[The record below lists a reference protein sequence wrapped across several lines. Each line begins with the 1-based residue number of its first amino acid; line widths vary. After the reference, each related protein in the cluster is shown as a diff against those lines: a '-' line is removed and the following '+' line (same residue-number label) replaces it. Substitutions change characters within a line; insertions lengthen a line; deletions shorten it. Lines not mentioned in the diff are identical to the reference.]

1 MFKCD
6 FNIPHNMNADKRKSL
21 LIKII
26 SEFKRANTR
35 HMGPIMIEDTTVNEV
50 VKSLIREEGWGKK
63 FSEEFLKDKINNII
77 FDMIKDGNSDGAP
90 NYLDKIIEELD
101 SYSIEY
107 VVYTPLLGIE
117 MLIPYIELGNVT
129 LKYMDEDDVA
139 ELIAKIH
146 NHRSVHKDIY
156 DHIYKHV
163 CSEFHIIAEPIYAVK
178 RAEEET
184 RKVIDLLRYAIPFI
198 PGFRLRIGLVGEVSR
213 ARRLCVASSIN
224 GQGFY
229 SSGSHIGSLDDLKI
243 SPQNVKIMKELGI
256 FKLSKMLQEDKVT
269 DFKDV
274 ILSSIHWFSNSQM
287 KAEPEDQL
295 LNMITCIETI
305 LTPMNGDPIIQNIAE
320 SSAII
325 IDSDVIERK
334 RMITKVRSLYGRG
347 FRFSTN

>member
-1 MFKCD
+1 
-6 FNIPHNMNADKRKSL
+6 
-21 LIKII
+21 
-26 SEFKRANTR
+26 
-35 HMGPIMIEDTTVNEV
+35 
-50 VKSLIREEGWGKK
+50 
-63 FSEEFLKDKINNII
+63 
-77 FDMIKDGNSDGAP
+77 MIKDGNREGAL

-146 NHRSVHKDIY
+146 YHRFEHNDIY
-156 DHIYKHV
+156 KHIYKHV

-198 PGFRLRIGLVGEVSR
+198 PGLRLRIGLVGEVSR

-229 SSGSHIGSLDDLKI
+229 SSGSHIGSLDDLEI
-243 SPQNVKIMKELGI
+243 SPQNVEKMKAIGI

-320 SSAII
+320 SAAII
-325 IDSDVIERK
+325 IDSDVINRK
-334 RMITKVRSLYGRG
+334 RMITKVRSLYGSRSSLSHHG
-347 FRFSTN
+347 KGSITDEELRSLKQIALSLLRFVIDKSDEFITLKEFHKWIEYRKLGGHDSPSWSDYYEAVTGKKK